1 MNKHR
6 HWEYMVVAVG
16 ERPAAASDS
25 PVYMNEYSARADK
38 ARLED
43 ADRTYDIPSK
53 GYRIVRRWVE
63 HGRWE
68 RVR

>member
-16 ERPAAASDS
+16 ERPAATPDS
-25 PVYMNEYSARADK
+25 PVFFSMK
-38 ARLED
+38 AAQAEKDRLD
-43 ADRTYDIPSK
+43 TTDCIYDIPSK